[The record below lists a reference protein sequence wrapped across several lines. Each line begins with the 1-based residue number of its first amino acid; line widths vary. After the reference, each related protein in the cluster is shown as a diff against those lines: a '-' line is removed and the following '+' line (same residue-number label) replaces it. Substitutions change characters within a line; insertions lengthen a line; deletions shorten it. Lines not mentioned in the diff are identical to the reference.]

1 MSTKPGAIGL
11 DFGTTNSAI
20 AAAADDGA
28 VMLARFAAA
37 ENGASETMR
46 SILFFAADPHDDEQV
61 PTVGGEAIRHY
72 LASGANGRLIQSL
85 KSFLADR
92 LFHETNI
99 MGESHS
105 LEDLVT
111 PILRALRHTA
121 EAQFGALPPRVVVG
135 RPVHFSSAQNEA
147 DDALAETR
155 LGVAIRRA
163 GWQEITFEYEPVAAA
178 YHYAANLAREE
189 LILVADFGGGTSD
202 FSIVRLRPPGAS
214 HERYQILANDGVALA
229 GDAFDGEIVRR
240 LVVSELGRGSRYRS
254 PYGQVLPM
262 PTFFYSQMERWHY
275 LSFLKAPATMNRLRE
290 LQSQALEPHKVRAL
304 IHIVENDLGYLL
316 FKSVERCKLDLSD
329 AESAKFSFADG
340 PVAIEKPAARA
351 DFESW
356 IARELRAISE
366 CVERVMR
373 AAEVLPEHIDTV
385 FLTGGS
391 SFVPAVRRIFA
402 DRFGAEK
409 IRMGNEF
416 TSVARGLALRAL
428 EIAQG

>member
-1 MSTKPGAIGL
+1 MNAKLTAVGL

-20 AAAADDGA
+20 AAAADDGG
-28 VMLARFAAA
+28 VTLARFDAAQ
-37 ENGASETMR
+37 NASETMR
-46 SILFFAADPHDDEQV
+46 SILFFAADPHDDEPV
-61 PTVGGEAIRHY
+61 PAVGTDAISRY

-99 MGESHS
+99 MGESYS
-105 LEDLVT
+105 LEDLVA
-111 PILRALRHTA
+111 PILRAVRKAA
-121 EAQFGALPPRVVVG
+121 EAQFGELPAHVVVG
-135 RPVHFSSAQNEA
+135 RPVHFSSAQSDD
-147 DDALAETR
+147 DDALAQTR
-155 LGVAIRRA
+155 LGVALRRA
-163 GWQEITFEYEPVAAA
+163 GWRDVTFEYEPVAAA

-214 HERYQILANDGVALA
+214 RERYQILANDGVALA

-240 LVVSELGRGSRYRS
+240 LVVSELGRGSQYRS

-262 PTFFYSQMERWHY
+262 PTVFYTQMERWHY
-275 LSFLKAPATMNRLRE
+275 LSFLKAPATMHRLRE
-290 LQSQALEPHKVRAL
+290 LERQALEPHKIAAL

-316 FKSVERCKLDLSD
+316 FKSVERTKLDLSD
-329 AESAKFSFADG
+329 SETATFRFEDRQ
-340 PVAIEKPAARA
+340 VVIEKDAVRA

-356 IARELRAISE
+356 IARELRAIAE

-391 SFVPAVRRIFA
+391 SFVPAVRQIFSH
-402 DRFGAEK
+402 RFGTSK

-428 EIAQG
+428 ELARA

>member
-20 AAAADDGA
+20 AAAASDGA
-28 VMLARFAAA
+28 VTLASFPAA
-37 ENGASETMR
+37 EDGASETMR

-61 PTVGGEAIRHY
+61 PTVGGDAIRHY

-99 MGESHS
+99 MGESYS

-121 EAQFGALPPRVVVG
+121 QAQFGALPPRVIVG

-202 FSIVRLRPPGAS
+202 FSIVRL
-214 HERYQILANDGVALA
+214 QI
-229 GDAFDGEIVRR
+229 
-240 LVVSELGRGSRYRS
+240 GRAH
-254 PYGQVLPM
+254 V
-262 PTFFYSQMERWHY
+262 
-275 LSFLKAPATMNRLRE
+275 
-290 LQSQALEPHKVRAL
+290 
-304 IHIVENDLGYLL
+304 
-316 FKSVERCKLDLSD
+316 
-329 AESAKFSFADG
+329 
-340 PVAIEKPAARA
+340 
-351 DFESW
+351 
-356 IARELRAISE
+356 
-366 CVERVMR
+366 
-373 AAEVLPEHIDTV
+373 
-385 FLTGGS
+385 
-391 SFVPAVRRIFA
+391 
-402 DRFGAEK
+402 
-409 IRMGNEF
+409 
-416 TSVARGLALRAL
+416 
-428 EIAQG
+428 

>member
-1 MSTKPGAIGL
+1 MSAKPAAIGL

-20 AAAADDGA
+20 AAAAHNGA
-28 VMLARFAAA
+28 VVLARFPGA
-37 ENGASETMR
+37 ERDASETMR
-46 SILFFAADPHDDEQV
+46 SILFFAADPHAGDEVPAVGDD
-61 PTVGGEAIRHY
+61 AISHY

-99 MGESHS
+99 MGDSYS
-105 LEDLVT
+105 LEDLIT
-111 PILRALRHTA
+111 PILRALRRAA
-121 EAQFGALPPRVVVG
+121 EAQFGELPARVVVG
-135 RPVHFSSAQNEA
+135 RPVHFSSAQNDA
-147 DDALAETR
+147 DDTLAQTR
-155 LGVAIRRA
+155 LGVAMRRA
-163 GWQEITFEYEPVAAA
+163 GWPEISFEYEPVAAA

-202 FSIVRLRPPGAS
+202 FSIVRLRPPTVA

-240 LVVSELGRGSRYRS
+240 LVVAELGRGSQYRS

-262 PTFFYSQMERWHY
+262 PTFFYSQMERWHF
-275 LSFLKAPATMNRLRE
+275 LSFLKAPATMNRLRDLE
-290 LQSQALEPHKVRAL
+290 HQALEPHKVRAL
-304 IHIVENDLGYLL
+304 IHIVENDLGYVL
-316 FKSVERCKLDLSD
+316 FKSVERCKLDLSY
-329 AESAKFSFADG
+329 AETARFSFADG

-356 IARELRAISE
+356 IGRELRAISE

-373 AAEVLPEHIDTV
+373 TAEVLPEHIDSV

-409 IRMGNEF
+409 IRMGSEF

-428 EIAQG
+428 EIARG